1 MHWRKD
7 SLFQKMVLGK
17 LGSNV
22 QKSEIRILSKIINK
36 NKLKMG

>member
-22 QKSEIRILSKIINK
+22 QKSDIRTLPKTTNK
-36 NKLKMG
+36 NKLKMD

>member
-7 SLFQKMVLGK
+7 SIFQKMALGK

-22 QKSEIRILSKIINK
+22 QKSEIRILPKIINK